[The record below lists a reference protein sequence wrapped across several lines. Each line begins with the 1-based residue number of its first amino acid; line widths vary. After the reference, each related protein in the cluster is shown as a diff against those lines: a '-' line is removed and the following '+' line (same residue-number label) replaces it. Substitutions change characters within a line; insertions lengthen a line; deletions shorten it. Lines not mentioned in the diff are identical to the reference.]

1 METKGT
7 VKAAFV
13 SSFYYE
19 KFRQNSKSIN
29 KGMYSYVVY
38 ICFQIEALVEKNK
51 EMQEKLEEAE
61 NKLME
66 LEVKLYLS

>member
-1 METKGT
+1 
-7 VKAAFV
+7 
-13 SSFYYE
+13 
-19 KFRQNSKSIN
+19 
-29 KGMYSYVVY
+29 MYSYVVY

-61 NKLME
+61 NKIME